1 MGERE
6 TYVVMASMWS
16 RSRSALAR
24 RFATI
29 LLGALCMYRIRIAR
43 SLLFFSFR
51 FPASEVFESLRE
63 NFYRRSQGEV
73 SSSLSLERESFLLVP
88 PLTCP
93 TPSAKTSTKRKCD
106 ALLPFYDAASV
117 TSPVSP
123 LSCSHYQ

>member
-73 SSSLSLERESFLLVP
+73 SSSLFLERELS
-88 PLTCP
+88 
-93 TPSAKTSTKRKCD
+93 PSSA
-106 ALLPFYDAASV
+106 PN
-117 TSPVSP
+117 VSHSLRENLYEKEMRRP
-123 LSCSHYQ
+123 ITVL

>member
-43 SLLFFSFR
+43 SLLLFFF
-51 FPASEVFESLRE
+51 FASPQAKFSKVCGKIFIVVAKARSRALSLSRELSPSSAPNVSHSLRE
-63 NFYRRSQGEV
+63 NLYEKEMRRPITV
-73 SSSLSLERESFLLVP
+73 L
-88 PLTCP
+88 
-93 TPSAKTSTKRKCD
+93 
-106 ALLPFYDAASV
+106 
-117 TSPVSP
+117 
-123 LSCSHYQ
+123 